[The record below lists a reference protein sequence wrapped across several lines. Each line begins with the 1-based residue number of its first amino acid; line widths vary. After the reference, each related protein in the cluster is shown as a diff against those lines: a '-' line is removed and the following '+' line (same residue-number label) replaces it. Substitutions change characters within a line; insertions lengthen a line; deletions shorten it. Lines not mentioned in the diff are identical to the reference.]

1 MNTNAIRG
9 RNGTGLIVVMLIMAF
24 IAAVGTALVSLTGMG
39 TKMAGSL
46 RTYDDALGAAEAG
59 FEASRSVIEGS
70 FVSGAWT
77 TFDRHYVDQPT
88 GIDLPLQSGN
98 PNPSYF
104 RCRTDEQLLSD
115 FDSNGDGTP
124 NVSNLLFFQQ
134 PYIVSQYGGMVTKYV
149 YTAFLI
155 DDDAAANPS
164 NRDHSSALLVV
175 IGSVRDGTR
184 VLKSSRL
191 EVNLAVAAGG
201 KGKS

>member
-1 MNTNAIRG
+1 MNANKIRG
-9 RNGTGLIVVMLIMAF
+9 RKGTRIIVVILIMAF

-59 FEASRSVIEGS
+59 FEASRSVIEGN

-77 TFDRHYVDQPT
+77 TFDKHYVDKPN
-88 GIDLPLQSGN
+88 GIDKPLKQGS
-98 PNPSYF
+98 PNPDYF

-115 FDSNGDGTP
+115 FDANGDGTP
-124 NVSNLLFFQQ
+124 DPSIKNILFFQT

-155 DDDAAANPS
+155 DDDS
-164 NRDHSSALLVV
+164 GTSKKDDSSALLVV
-175 IGSVRDGTR
+175 IGSVRDGQR
-184 VLKSSRL
+184 ILKTARL
-191 EVNLAVAAGG
+191 EITLGVSAGG
-201 KGKS
+201 KK